1 METHTFDT
9 VVIGSGTSAYYVID
23 GLVSGGQK
31 VAVVDKRPYGG
42 TCSLRGCQPKKYLVC
57 NAEAVAMAGHLVGN
71 GIVETPKTDW
81 AALQSLKN
89 EFLDGISEGEVKS
102 LQDKGVATFHG
113 DAILTGENEVAVGDD
128 LLVADHIVIASGA
141 NPRRMDIPGNQLIH
155 DSEYFLNMEALPKRI
170 LFLGGG
176 YISFEFAHVAIRAGA
191 EVRIIHRSAQ
201 PLKAFDPDMANV
213 IMEASVVECIDVVL
227 SEMPKSV
234 EEVESGL
241 AVTTESGA
249 SYEADLIIEATGRVA
264 NLSCLS
270 TGAGN
275 VDHSPR
281 GIEVNAFM
289 QSTSNPR
296 VYAIGDCTAGSRMLA
311 PVADEEGK
319 VAAQNILN
327 GNTIEMDHSV
337 IPSAVFTIPSIGVVG
352 LTEAQAKE
360 KGMDV
365 RVNRGTTTGWPS
377 SKRIGEKHS
386 AYKVIISNLDNTIV
400 GAHLARHNAAECIN
414 IFALAIKFG
423 IKAQELANFL
433 WAYPTLT
440 SDLKYMVK

>member
-1 METHTFDT
+1 MKEHRFDT
-9 VVIGSGTSAYYVID
+9 VVIGSGTSAYYCID
-23 GLVSGGQK
+23 RLVSGGQK

-71 GIVETPKTDW
+71 GIVEAPTTDW

-89 EFLDGISEGEVKS
+89 EFLSGISEGEVKS

-113 DAILTGENEVAVGDD
+113 DAVLTGENEVTVGEDR
-128 LLVADHIVIASGA
+128 LVADHIVIASGA
-141 NPRRMDIPGNQLIH
+141 DPRQIEIPGKELIH
-155 DSEYFLNMEALPKRI
+155 DSEYFLNMETLPKRI

-191 EVRIIHRSAQ
+191 EVRIIHRSKQA
-201 PLKAFDPDMANV
+201 LKAFDPDMAKV
-213 IMEASVVECIDVVL
+213 IMEASAAEGIDVVL
-227 SEMPKSV
+227 NEMPESV
-234 EEVESGL
+234 EKGASGL
-241 AVTTESGA
+241 EVTTSSGA
-249 SYEADLIIEATGRVA
+249 SYEADLVIGATGRVA

-270 TGAGN
+270 GG
-275 VDHSPR
+275 VGKIDHTSS

-319 VAAQNILN
+319 VAAQNILI
-327 GNTIEMDHSV
+327 GNTVEMDHSV
-337 IPSAVFTIPSIGVVG
+337 IPSAVFTIPNIGVVG
-352 LTEAQAKE
+352 LTELQAKE
-360 KGMDV
+360 KGMDI
-365 RVNRGTTTGWPS
+365 RINQGTTTGWPS

-386 AYKVIISNLDNTIV
+386 AYKVVINNADNAIV
-400 GAHLARHNAAECIN
+400 GAHLARHNAAETIN
-414 IFALAIKFG
+414 IFALAIKYG
-423 IKAQELANFL
+423 IKAHELANFL